1 MAQSLDYVDQAE
13 TLRGSSMGTLMRRGS
28 VRGRWMDWPAAHRFL
43 EELGPGARRD
53 LLRVLTSSSQV
64 RADVIG
70 QFHERREDVV
80 AEVLIAAGGERGRTA
95 SGDRGV
101 AGDFPSRIGK
111 GLGWPSMPSLCGVQ
125 VSEVGLMPK

>member
-1 MAQSLDYVDQAE
+1 
-13 TLRGSSMGTLMRRGS
+13 
-28 VRGRWMDWPAAHRFL
+28 MDWPAAHRFL